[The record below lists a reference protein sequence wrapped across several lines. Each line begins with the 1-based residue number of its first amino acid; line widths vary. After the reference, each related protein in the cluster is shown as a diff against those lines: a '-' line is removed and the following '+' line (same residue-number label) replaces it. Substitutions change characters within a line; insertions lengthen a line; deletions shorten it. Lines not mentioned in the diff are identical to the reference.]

1 MKTVRRHL
9 DTLLVGLG
17 RSGVLGLIHLVGD
30 GTEGTGGT
38 VGDGAVGGVALGL
51 LLVGLL
57 GCLSGV
63 ALDGLGDVVGGVGD
77 GVAEQQNQS
86 KVSPKFEMRAWVTY
100 EIWPTMPSFG
110 LSAFGADI
118 LMGC

>member
-30 GTEGTGGT
+30 GTESTGGT

-77 GVAEQQNQS
+77 GVAE
-86 KVSPKFEMRAWVTY
+86 R
-100 EIWPTMPSFG
+100 
-110 LSAFGADI
+110 D
-118 LMGC
+118 